1 MPFPGGYTGGST
13 GTDWM
18 DPSYGGGGGYDA
30 VHFEGTGDDLSKC
43 GPGTKYSWVYVYFR
57 AQLCAWSVTLPRPP
71 SHTTTKQTHRGP
83 ARIRIRSVNYEAE
96 AAVTHRS
103 HAC

>member
-57 AQLCAWSVTLPRPP
+57 N
-71 SHTTTKQTHRGP
+71 G
-83 ARIRIRSVNYEAE
+83 I
-96 AAVTHRS
+96 
-103 HAC
+103 